1 MRGEDH
7 NQDICEK
14 NNLILKKR
22 ERNEIEER
30 VANALGIT
38 PITDL
43 WPTQREEL
51 VERGREG
58 GGIGGR
64 RKGERAKDRVG
75 GPQHDLQDLLYVWLS
90 SLLYSPSL
98 LWPTLASVHLH
109 SHQLT
114 PCYTQTLAPMTLFG
128 LDLGFGSVLTTLS
141 WVK

>member
-51 VERGREG
+51 VEGGREG
-58 GGIGGR
+58 EIGGR
-64 RKGERAKDRVG
+64 EKRRKSERQG
-75 GPQHDLQDLLYVWLS
+75 GGTS
-90 SLLYSPSL
+90 
-98 LWPTLASVHLH
+98 A
-109 SHQLT
+109 
-114 PCYTQTLAPMTLFG
+114 
-128 LDLGFGSVLTTLS
+128 
-141 WVK
+141 